1 MRTYNF
7 TVNGKTYT
15 ITAENFQVARARL
28 AELVA
33 ADAQ

>member
-7 TVNGKTYT
+7 TVDGRTYT
-15 ITAENFQVARARL
+15 IEAENFQVARAKL

-33 ADAQ
+33 ADAE

>member
-7 TVNGKTYT
+7 TVNGRAYT
-15 ITAENFQVARARL
+15 IEAENFQVARARL

-33 ADAQ
+33 ADSQ